1 MIPIAIR
8 KKSAG
13 VPAGTGGFAAVLCGL
28 ALLPLLLLFLAPASA
43 WGGNM
48 AVYAGSVRDPQG
60 NPLAGVSITCREDQE
75 ALTDTAADGH
85 FTLSLPVALSRFSLV
100 ISRDGY
106 FPRYETYDA
115 AVWGKGDQVIV
126 LSPLP
131 ADGEGESLVTDGTAP
146 PVNPVFIE
154 ADTFSYFQDTDT
166 YQADGNVVINYEKGQ
181 LTAATV
187 ILNKTTDEAFAR
199 DKVVLKSKQDV
210 LEGDRVKIH
219 IPSQTGVI
227 EGGKVFIAQTHFY
240 IRGDRI
246 EKRGEAV
253 YYVENAQATTCDG
266 ENPDWR
272 LTGKALDVTV
282 DGYGTIRHGKIYA
295 GKMPL
300 FYSPFILFPA
310 KTTRQTGLL
319 FPRMGYSRDKLGWDV
334 GIPFYWAISKDA
346 DATFYQRYMSQRGF
360 QEGAELRYAVGSST
374 TGTIYG
380 DFLNDSKEIAE
391 TNGNISRN
399 WRANQ
404 RRWSFYWNQETR
416 FDSSMYFRADVAKV
430 SDSWYFKDF
439 SSYNYFLDNYAADR
453 VQPFKKVS
461 FVGNESLTSL
471 DSTVRMV
478 KNWKLFNL
486 TALAKNTD
494 DYTVASNDGT
504 LQKYPEVTLTGA
516 KAPLFGSP
524 VNYEFTSVYDY
535 FYRDAGQRGQYL
547 DINPTLSLPLNVGD
561 YFQFTP
567 FGGVQGTF
575 WWRDDKVEDGL
586 AKRGDREVYKVGANM
601 VSEVQRIFHL
611 GGKTL
616 DKIRHGIRPEI
627 TYVYIP
633 DPNQDSLPNYGTVVN
648 GQNAVTYALTNS
660 LIARLLE
667 KGGTAKYF
675 EFFRFKL
682 AQTYDF
688 KEANRENLPSGAE
701 RRPFS
706 DVEMEIDFKPASYLS
721 FMARNKYSVYDTNWT
736 QANYDLGLSDL
747 RGDTASV
754 TYRYTR
760 NSLEE
765 VNLLL
770 KAALTKGLDLTF
782 NFKRDMLNDKNI
794 EQTYGFNFRR
804 QCWNIGFSYGDRDND
819 KVYEFRF
826 GIYGM

>member
-1 MIPIAIR
+1 
-8 KKSAG
+8 
-13 VPAGTGGFAAVLCGL
+13 
-28 ALLPLLLLFLAPASA
+28 
-43 WGGNM
+43 
-48 AVYAGSVRDPQG
+48 
-60 NPLAGVSITCREDQE
+60 
-75 ALTDTAADGH
+75 
-85 FTLSLPVALSRFSLV
+85 
-100 ISRDGY
+100 
-106 FPRYETYDA
+106 
-115 AVWGKGDQVIV
+115 
-126 LSPLP
+126 
-131 ADGEGESLVTDGTAP
+131 
-146 PVNPVFIE
+146 
-154 ADTFSYFQDTDT
+154 
-166 YQADGNVVINYEKGQ
+166 
-181 LTAATV
+181 
-187 ILNKTTDEAFAR
+187 
-199 DKVVLKSKQDV
+199 
-210 LEGDRVKIH
+210 
-219 IPSQTGVI
+219 
-227 EGGKVFIAQTHFY
+227 
-240 IRGDRI
+240 
-246 EKRGEAV
+246 
-253 YYVENAQATTCDG
+253 
-266 ENPDWR
+266 
-272 LTGKALDVTV
+272 
-282 DGYGTIRHGKIYA
+282 
-295 GKMPL
+295 
-300 FYSPFILFPA
+300 
-310 KTTRQTGLL
+310 
-319 FPRMGYSRDKLGWDV
+319 MGYSRDKLGWDI

-461 FVGNESLTSL
+461 FVGNESLNSL
-471 DSTVRMV
+471 DSTVRLV